1 MRTVLPDHGSGW
13 QDVLEP
19 AAYWQAGPWSVR
31 LAGVRSACPALELYE
46 ADVLL
51 DVVSATRIA
60 PQSLRGARSFACAAG
75 RYALAWGR
83 LPGPGTD
90 LVVEFSRG
98 LRRHVLAAEAV
109 PITAWCW
116 LAVADGHFRRVDVRA
131 GGEGVRRSLAGGR
144 PCR

>member
-90 LVVEFSRG
+90 LVVSSVGGSGATCWPPRRSRSRPGAG
-98 LRRHVLAAEAV
+98 LR
-109 PITAWCW
+109 
-116 LAVADGHFRRVDVRA
+116 
-131 GGEGVRRSLAGGR
+131 
-144 PCR
+144 